1 MIEFLQAYSSWI
13 LFGLFFLVLMR
24 MHGSRGGMG
33 CGMGGHQHQTESSHQ
48 HGAEKDQE
56 TPADDGNPGNGAGC
70 H

>member
-1 MIEFLQAYSSWI
+1 MIEFLQAYGSWI

-33 CGMGGHQHQTESSHQ
+33 CGMGGHQHQ
-48 HGAEKDQE
+48 AEEDQE